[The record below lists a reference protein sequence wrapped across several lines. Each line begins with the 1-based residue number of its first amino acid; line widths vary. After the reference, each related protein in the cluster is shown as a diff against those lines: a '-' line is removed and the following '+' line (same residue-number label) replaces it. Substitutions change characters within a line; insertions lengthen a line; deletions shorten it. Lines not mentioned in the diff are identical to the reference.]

1 MEEPNFSRNNS
12 KSNTL
17 VVIFGV
23 AIVLALL
30 AVASMVGFMLGRT
43 SAPPEIVYETS
54 TETVTV
60 IEVEEVTREVLVV
73 VTSAPIVSTP
83 TTELVAPEDS
93 PIAIETVVPAEATT
107 TSPAL
112 SGEAGSDNI
121 PEVVMDFATFNE
133 AWGLIENEFD
143 GELPEEK
150 KRLYA
155 AISGSLE
162 TLDDQ
167 YTRFIRPDVA
177 ERMRDD
183 LDGSVSGIGAFV
195 HENDDGL
202 LEISRPIDGQ
212 PADIAGLMA
221 GDVIIAVDGETAIN
235 RDFDEV
241 LLRIRGPEGTL
252 VTLTVAREGEDEPLE
267 FAIVR
272 AVFEVPVVEVE
283 ILSVDDKQIG
293 YLRLT
298 RFTSNA
304 ETAVLD
310 ALNGILSENPEGLI
324 FDLRDNGGGF
334 LDQAVAVADV
344 FLPEG
349 VVLYERGSRG
359 INKTFD
365 ADNGDVAEQ
374 IPLAVLVN
382 AGSASASEIVAG
394 AIQDHDRGTIIGEPT
409 FGKGSVQLIH
419 ALSDGSE
426 LRVTIARWYTPDNRS
441 ISDGGVLPDIE
452 VPTPLD
458 LGGENDSQLQ
468 RAIEFLLDG

>member
-133 AWGLIENEFD
+133 AWGLIEKEFD

-267 FAIVR
+267 FAIEIGR
-272 AVFEVPVVEVE
+272 AHV
-283 ILSVDDKQIG
+283 
-293 YLRLT
+293 
-298 RFTSNA
+298 
-304 ETAVLD
+304 
-310 ALNGILSENPEGLI
+310 
-324 FDLRDNGGGF
+324 
-334 LDQAVAVADV
+334 
-344 FLPEG
+344 
-349 VVLYERGSRG
+349 
-359 INKTFD
+359 
-365 ADNGDVAEQ
+365 
-374 IPLAVLVN
+374 
-382 AGSASASEIVAG
+382 
-394 AIQDHDRGTIIGEPT
+394 
-409 FGKGSVQLIH
+409 
-419 ALSDGSE
+419 
-426 LRVTIARWYTPDNRS
+426 
-441 ISDGGVLPDIE
+441 
-452 VPTPLD
+452 
-458 LGGENDSQLQ
+458 
-468 RAIEFLLDG
+468 